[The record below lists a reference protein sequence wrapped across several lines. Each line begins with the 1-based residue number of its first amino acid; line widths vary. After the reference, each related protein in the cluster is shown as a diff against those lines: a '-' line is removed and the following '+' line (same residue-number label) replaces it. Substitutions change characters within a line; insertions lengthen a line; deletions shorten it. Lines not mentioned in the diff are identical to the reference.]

1 MSLTVRKGAYIAGTV
16 QNLATSGTS
25 SQSSAVG
32 STTTII
38 RIAVNQDTYV
48 AFGAS
53 PTATS
58 ANMIMPAGAIEFFAV
73 TPGVTKVA
81 VLQVGT
87 AGIASIV
94 ELA

>member
-1 MSLTVRKGAYIAGTV
+1 MSLTVRKGAYIPGTV
-16 QNLATSGTS
+16 QNLATSGSS

-32 STTTII
+32 ATTTII
-38 RIAVNQDTYV
+38 RISVNADTYV
-48 AFGAS
+48 AFGSS

-58 ANMIMPAGAIEFFAV
+58 GSMIMPAGAIEFFAV

-81 VLQVGT
+81 VLQVTT